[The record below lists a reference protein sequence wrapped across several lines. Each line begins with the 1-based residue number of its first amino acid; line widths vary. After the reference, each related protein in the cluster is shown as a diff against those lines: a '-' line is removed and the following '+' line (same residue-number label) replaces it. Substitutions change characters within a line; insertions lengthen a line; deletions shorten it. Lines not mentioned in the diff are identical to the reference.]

1 MATKN
6 TKPNIKPAPVDKKS
20 QVEIARLQ
28 KLVDRYEQILSNAS
42 EGIIYINR
50 AGTVLNA
57 NQKLHEIVKIPAN
70 KLIGKNVLTLIKQHL
85 QPKQAN
91 IIIKLA
97 KAALAGRQIKT
108 FELNY
113 QDRILEIAT
122 QKSQDNSGITGIIR
136 DITLRKQHEAELQ
149 QTEALYRSLFEDAPI
164 MYVTTINIKGQPII
178 SDCNNIFIRHL
189 GYLREQVI
197 GQPIHNFYTAES
209 TEQLYAGGGYQRAL
223 NSEFDLED
231 RDFITRKGTII
242 HSLIRSVPAFD
253 ADGTATGT
261 LTLYLDITERKEA
274 EQKLEQALKLESVL
288 FKIVQAGGTVT
299 DLKSLFE
306 IVRKELT
313 VIFDISNFYITLY
326 DRKKDLLTFPV
337 WADEKDQQ
345 PDTIPPGKG
354 AVAYIINKGQSQL
367 LTKKKLKFLADKGE
381 VKIIGSS
388 PTTWLGVPLK
398 IENEIIG
405 VMAIYHYDSN
415 ISFTDHDREVLEFVA
430 DQISKTIAKKQAEE
444 ALCESEEQFRTLY
457 ENSTIGLYR
466 TTPSGVILLA
476 NPTLVKLLG
485 YDSLPELQIRN
496 LEDEIFYSDMGRD
509 YFKSQIEQQGE
520 INAFES
526 SWKRKDGSI
535 INIRE
540 SARIIR
546 DDNGTVE
553 YYEGTVEDIT
563 ESKHRE
569 QLFEALNEIALSI
582 EQTLNLDEIFTT
594 VNIEFKK
601 LGFHYLLLQIAPDQ
615 TYLQIKYHRFNSRVV
630 KIGEQLLGL
639 KTTDWKVYV
648 EKSDVLHQIIQ
659 GQQTVLITDTEAGL
673 AQTLPE
679 IQSKFAGKLI
689 KLLKAPKAVG
699 APLIIEEKV
708 RGLLLVLSDTL
719 TENDLPA
726 ISIFARQ
733 IAATWYKAQLFEQAR
748 RELSDRKLTEET
760 LRISEEKYRTIIES
774 TQEGIFIIQ
783 DNNIEFCN
791 QRFAEIFGFDS
802 PKEVDGSDI
811 LRLIGRKYLEL
822 VQGLIESSEYDKGET
837 IQITCKAQRLDGCE
851 FDADIQGS
859 ISSYRHEPAI
869 LGVIRDISEK
879 LNLEEQLRQAQKM
892 EVVGHL
898 AGGIAHDFNNMLGGI
913 MGFAELALK
922 HVSDPEYVSDY
933 LKNIIRKC
941 DATSQLVQQL
951 LAFSRKQVLDIQPLN
966 LNSVIKGSLKFLQ
979 RVIGENIIITQD
991 LDSEIA
997 LIHADL
1003 TALDQLI
1010 TNICLNSRD
1019 AMPDGGK
1026 LLIRTDSV
1034 TIDADYCRWNAEA
1047 TPGTYV
1053 RLIITD
1059 NGTGMDKTTLKGI
1072 FEPFFT
1078 TKETGKGTGLGL
1090 SMVYGLIKQHNGF
1103 IECESELD
1111 RGTSIKLY
1119 FPAQDETV
1127 EKIEPD
1133 RILLAQGGSETLL
1146 LVEDEDDLLQIIQA
1160 ILEEY
1165 GYKVLTAK
1173 NGIEALRQYQAHQS
1187 EIQLIISD
1195 VVMPEMGGV
1204 SLYKN
1209 IHVKDSKIKFLFI
1222 TGYTLD
1228 EAFNKYIDRDGLDLL
1243 QKPFRKE
1250 GIASKV
1256 REILD
1261 R

>member
-1 MATKN
+1 MTAHKN
-6 TKPNIKPAPVDKKS
+6 DPEIKPTALTE
-20 QVEIARLQ
+20 QAQTEITQLQ
-28 KLVDRYEQILSNAS
+28 RLVDRYEQVLNSAS
-42 EGIIYINR
+42 EGIIYVSR

-57 NQKLHEIVKIPAN
+57 NQKLHEIAKIPAN
-70 KLIGKNVLTLIKQHL
+70 KLIGKNVLSLIKQHI
-85 QPKQAN
+85 QPKHAKT
-91 IIIKLA
+91 IIKLV
-97 KAALAGRQIKT
+97 KAALAGKQIKT

-113 QDRILEIAT
+113 QDRILEITA

-136 DITLRKQHEAELQ
+136 DITLRKQRETERK

-164 MYVTTINIKGQPII
+164 MYVTTINIAGQPII
-178 SDCNNIFIRHL
+178 SDCNNVFISHL
-189 GYLREQVI
+189 GYLREQII
-197 GQPIHNFYTAES
+197 GQPIHNFYTAKS
-209 TEQLYAGGGYQRAL
+209 TEQLYTGGGYQRAL
-223 NSEFDLED
+223 NSEFDLEE
-231 RDFITRKGTII
+231 RDFITKRGAII
-242 HSLIRSVPAFD
+242 HSLIRSVPIYD
-253 ADGTATGT
+253 ADGTASGT

-274 EQKLEQALKLESVL
+274 EQKLEQASKLESVL
-288 FKIVQAGGTVT
+288 FKIVQAGEIGS
-299 DLKSLFE
+299 DLTSLFE
-306 IVRKELT
+306 IIRKELL

-326 DRKKDLLTFPV
+326 DRKKNLLTFPI
-337 WADEKDQQ
+337 WTDEKDQQ
-345 PDTIPPGKG
+345 PSTIPPGEG
-354 AVAYIINKGQSQL
+354 AVAYIIKTGQSQL
-367 LTKKKLKFLADKGE
+367 LTTKKLKSLAEKRE
-381 VKIIGSS
+381 LKIIGSA
-388 PTTWLGVPLK
+388 PTTWLGVPLQ

-405 VMAIYHYDSN
+405 VMAIYHYDSKN
-415 ISFTDHDREVLEFVA
+415 SFTNHDQEVLEFVA
-430 DQISKTIAKKQAEE
+430 GQISKTIAKKQVEE
-444 ALCESEEQFRTLY
+444 ALRESEDQFRTLY

-466 TTPSGVILLA
+466 TTPAGEILLA
-476 NPTLVKLLG
+476 NPTLVHLLG
-485 YDSLPELQIRN
+485 YDSFNELKTRN
-496 LEDEIFYSDMGRD
+496 IEDEIFFPDMGRD

-520 INAFES
+520 ITAFES

-540 SARIIR
+540 SARAIW
-546 DDNGTVE
+546 DENGTIKN
-553 YYEGTVEDIT
+553 YEGTVEDIT
-563 ESKHRE
+563 ESKRQK
-569 QLFEALNEIALSI
+569 QLFEALNEIALAV
-582 EQTLNLDEIFTT
+582 ELTMDLDEIFNT
-594 VNIEFKK
+594 VNIEFEK

-615 TYLQIKYHRFNSRVV
+615 TYLQIKYHRFNARVV
-630 KIGEQLLGL
+630 KIGEELLGL
-639 KTTDWKVYV
+639 KTPDWKVYV
-648 EKSDVLHQIIQ
+648 EKSDVLRQIIQ
-659 GQQTVLITDTEAGL
+659 EKQTVLITDTKAGL
-673 AQTLPE
+673 AQSLPKM
-679 IQSKFAGKLI
+679 QSKFAGQLI

-708 RGLLLVLSDTL
+708 RGLLLVLSEAL

-733 IAATWYKAQLFEQAR
+733 IAATWYKAQLFEQAQ
-748 RELSDRKLTEET
+748 RELSERKLTEET

-791 QRFAEIFGFDS
+791 RRFAEIFGFDS
-802 PKEVDGSDI
+802 PKEVEGGDV
-811 LRLIGRKYLEL
+811 LRLIDRKYLEL
-822 VQGLIESSEYDKGET
+822 VHGLIESSEYDKNET

-859 ISSYRHEPAI
+859 LSSYRHEPAI

-922 HVSDPEYVSDY
+922 HISDPKYVGAN

-941 DATSQLVQQL
+941 DDTSQLVQQL
-951 LAFSRKQVLDIQPLN
+951 LAFSRKQVLDIQSLN
-966 LNSVIKGSLKFLQ
+966 LNSVIYGSLKFLQ

-1019 AMPDGGK
+1019 AMPDGGN
-1026 LLIRTDSV
+1026 LLIRTSNV
-1034 TIDADYCRWNAEA
+1034 TVDADYCRQKTEA

-1053 RLIITD
+1053 QLMITD
-1059 NGTGMDKTTLKGI
+1059 NGTGMDKTTLEGI

-1103 IECESELD
+1103 IECESELG

-1127 EKIEPD
+1127 GKIEPD
-1133 RILLAQGGSETLL
+1133 QILLPHGGSETLL
-1146 LVEDEDDLLQIIQA
+1146 LVEDEEDLLLIIQA

-1165 GYKVLTAK
+1165 GYTVLTAE
-1173 NGIEALRQYQAHQS
+1173 NGIEALKQYQAQQG

-1204 SLYKN
+1204 SLYRN
-1209 IHVKDSKIKFLFI
+1209 IHANDSKIKFLFI

-1250 GIASKV
+1250 EIARKI